1 LPCAALPPSQMMN
14 GTATAASNIARSNLN
29 LFFMTF
35 LSEFSKIFD
44 RPPAIRPQGDS
55 QTSHLLLS
63 F

>member
-1 LPCAALPPSQMMN
+1 MN

-44 RPPAIRPQGDS
+44 RPPAIRPQGDL
-55 QTSHLLLS
+55 QPSHLLLS